1 METRQDVTQLLSQLR
16 AGRREA
22 FDELLDVAYADL
34 RQLARR
40 HLNRERADHTLNAT
54 ALVHEAYLRLVDY
67 RDLAWNDRT
76 HFFAVAAQAMRR
88 VLSNYARDRNAQKRG
103 GKQARVTLHDDDV
116 KQEHSFE
123 NIIALDDALKQLEA
137 VNERACRIVECRFFG
152 GLTVD
157 ETAEALGISPAT
169 VARDWRMAR
178 AWLKREFR
186 R

>member
-1 METRQDVTQLLSQLR
+1 
-16 AGRREA
+16 
-22 FDELLDVAYADL
+22 
-34 RQLARR
+34 
-40 HLNRERADHTLNAT
+40 
-54 ALVHEAYLRLVDY
+54 
-67 RDLAWNDRT
+67 
-76 HFFAVAAQAMRR
+76 
-88 VLSNYARDRNAQKRG
+88 
-103 GKQARVTLHDDDV
+103 LHDDDV